1 MAVAGLVAVIALVA
15 GIVMLADHKSSRGA
29 IFVVAAV
36 VAVIVAV
43 FARPRLTHMAILR
56 PRWRAVV
63 CEREPGFAA
72 PQRIARG
79 RYADARPGR
88 GRSTGGVR

>member
-36 VAVIVAV
+36 VAVVVGV

-56 PRWRAVV
+56 PRWSL
-63 CEREPGFAA
+63 FA
-72 PQRIARG
+72 
-79 RYADARPGR
+79 
-88 GRSTGGVR
+88 

>member
-36 VAVIVAV
+36 VVIVAV

-56 PRWRAVV
+56 PR
-63 CEREPGFAA
+63 
-72 PQRIARG
+72 
-79 RYADARPGR
+79 
-88 GRSTGGVR
+88 

>member
-56 PRWRAVV
+56 PRWSL
-63 CEREPGFAA
+63 FA
-72 PQRIARG
+72 
-79 RYADARPGR
+79 
-88 GRSTGGVR
+88 